1 MGKQKASCCATW
13 GTVETDS
20 PLSWF
25 SCRELNI
32 RKELIEAEAHDEKIR
47 VWRWARNPS
56 GAERDELKSNMAPF
70 LQLVHV
76 LCRRQDSQQNRCCSS
91 ERDVPRTQVDYFF
104 TNCNNS
110 DCMSSDG
117 RARLAETCELPDES
131 PGLNLGGKQ
140 GDAIRAPSTDLRVA
154 RLWYENAVPVELMT
168 VSSISDY
175 GSGCTMKRPSDK
187 GTESLPLSIVSKRV
201 ELCIRKRFV
210 TRNNNGRAETKEHIL
225 EKAPMHS

>member
-1 MGKQKASCCATW
+1 MTKRSEFGDGQEIRQELSGTNSKATW
-13 GTVETDS
+13 LPFCSWCTCCVEGKT
-20 PLSWF
+20 P
-25 SCRELNI
+25 E
-32 RKELIEAEAHDEKIR
+32 
-47 VWRWARNPS
+47 
-56 GAERDELKSNMAPF
+56 
-70 LQLVHV
+70 
-76 LCRRQDSQQNRCCSS
+76 QQNVCCSS

-131 PGLNLGGKQ
+131 PGLNLGRGKQ

-154 RLWYENAVPVELMT
+154 RLRYENAVPVELMT
-168 VSSISDY
+168 VSSILDY